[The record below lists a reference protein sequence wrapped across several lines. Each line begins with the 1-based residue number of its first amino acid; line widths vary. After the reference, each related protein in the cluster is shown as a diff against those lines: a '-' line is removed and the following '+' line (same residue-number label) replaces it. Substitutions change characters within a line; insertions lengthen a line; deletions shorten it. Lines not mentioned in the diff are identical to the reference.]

1 VNPDVGLDLKL
12 KEAMLSTSLQYQGNG
27 QAELGQSAI
36 QATGPTVVT
45 VDERGTVSAVMQVT
59 NFPTSASREEGVFQ
73 LLRESFS
80 SIGQTPPCSLQ
91 VIGSNGVFTSG
102 KHTFPNAHLNLEEH
116 TASIEFQCFRG
127 EYIENES
134 EPKYWRLPILNF
146 HGGLSPVHRLP
157 PGEHVMRLSYDN
169 PISMFE
175 MFGEAGFVEYIPGFK
190 ELVAKHKNGDRTPLI
205 TAAIVGST
213 NGRGTDWQELKTWFP
228 FDFLNLLSFAS
239 GSRVGAPWIEFA
251 DEHGRLIRR
260 THVQLGTTLL
270 QHGEGFLNDVIH
282 RGGLGLLLTCASR
295 SAEFKKS
302 YFRVAMNHLLLGIR
316 DSQSLEDK
324 ISHLSRALEGL
335 ATEFGFDQQ
344 YLLETA
350 DDEVKKNVKDVLKN
364 AGSDIVK
371 LANEQEAL
379 GRVSVAASLRK
390 VAERTVSNPANV
402 DRDFGLSVLA
412 LLNHFGLHDSGV
424 VETYYAETPR
434 SDGRRWHQVLSH
446 YRGLTQHGDA
456 FRFDEGEHSASEVY
470 RLALHLADIVARIL
484 LIQLGYQGEYQR
496 ATAKWVDAKTTGWVE
511 PNTPPI
517 ELRYGDEAEQHDEP
531 A

>member
-1 VNPDVGLDLKL
+1 
-12 KEAMLSTSLQYQGNG
+12 MLSTSLQYQGIG

-36 QATGPTVVT
+36 QAIGPTVVT

-59 NFPTSASREEGVFQ
+59 SIPTAESQREGVYQ
-73 LLRESFS
+73 LLREQFS
-80 SIGQTPPCSLQ
+80 SLNQNSPCTLQ
-91 VIGSNGVFTSG
+91 VTCESGVFTSR
-102 KHTFPNAHLNLEEH
+102 KQTFPNAQLNLEEY

-127 EYIENES
+127 EYVENNR
-134 EPKYWRLPILNF
+134 EPKYWRLPIVNF
-146 HGGLSPVHRLP
+146 HGDLSPVHRLP
-157 PGEHVMRLSYDN
+157 RCEHVMRQSYDN
-169 PISMFE
+169 PISVFE
-175 MFGEAGFVEYIPGFK
+175 MFGKPGFVEYITGFK
-190 ELVAKHKNGDRTPLI
+190 GIVATQKNGDSSPRI
-205 TAAIVGST
+205 TAAMVGST
-213 NGRGTDWQELKTWFP
+213 DGRGTDWQELKTWFP

-239 GSRVGAPWIEFA
+239 GSHVGAPWIEFA
-251 DEHGRLIRR
+251 DEQGCLIRR

-270 QHGEGFLNDVIH
+270 QHGKGFLNDVIH

-295 SAEFKKS
+295 SVEFQKS

-316 DSQSLEDK
+316 DSQPLEDK

-350 DDEVKKNVKDVLKN
+350 DDEVKSRVKEALRN
-364 AGSDIVK
+364 AGTDIAK
-371 LANEQEAL
+371 LAYEQEAL
-379 GRVSVAASLRK
+379 GKATVAASLRK
-390 VAERTVSNPANV
+390 VAERTGSNPANI
-402 DRDFGLSVLA
+402 DRDFGLSVLS
-412 LLNHFGLHDSGV
+412 LLDRFGLHDSEV
-424 VETYYAETPR
+424 VEAYYAKTPR
-434 SDGRRWHQVLSH
+434 SDGRKWHQVLSH

-456 FRFDEGEHSASEVY
+456 FRFDEGEHSALEVH

-517 ELRYGDEAEQHDEP
+517 ELRYDDEAEQHDEP